1 MSSTALVPSLVRPSN
16 RSVALVA
23 DAVLVAIGVAL
34 IAASAQISIDLPHTP
49 VPITGQTF
57 GALLVGGAYGASRG
71 FVTFAA
77 YLVVGGL
84 GYGVFAGHTSGWDV
98 LRFSSATGGYLVG
111 MLVAAGVVGWLAD
124 RGWDRKPWRSLPTM
138 LQGNVVIYAFG
149 ATWLAHALN
158 VDAQAAWDLGVKD
171 FLIGDALKILLAAG
185 LLPSAWWVVDKI
197 RR

>member
-1 MSSTALVPSLVRPSN
+1 MSSTAIVPTLVRPSN
-16 RSVALVA
+16 RAAALVA
-23 DAVLVAIGVAL
+23 DAVLVAAGVAL
-34 IAASAQISIDLPHTP
+34 IALSAQVSINLPHTP

-71 FVTFAA
+71 FVTFAT

-84 GYGVFAGHTSGWDV
+84 GYGVFAGHASGWDV

-111 MLVAAGVVGWLAD
+111 MLVAAGLVGWLAD

-138 LQGNVVIYAFG
+138 VLGNVVIYAFG
-149 ATWLAHALN
+149 ATWLAHALG
-158 VDAQAAWDLGVKD
+158 VGAQDAWDLGVKD

-185 LLPSAWWVVDKI
+185 LLPGAWWVVDKI
-197 RR
+197 RG